1 MVAVILFY
9 VIWYLSS
16 LLTHFTQMTDKI
28 EYDND
33 FQSRL
38 PCWDLKRERFLI
50 HYWFPENHILQGIRI
65 VSFVSYSN
73 FLISNNSFLLTIG
86 QRSSKAVP
94 VQWDFCNKATGSRV
108 LLRGNPKPTGY
119 PISHHRNSSA
129 HVSRIDVG
137 IQLCKERGH
146 HCGDRKYMPLLP
158 NSCRQTLLLGWVLF
172 SLSYAIPDTQELFF
186 ILKQWGRTTWL
197 DDLCGSLPN
206 QNIIWLYYYLRS
218 FKAEKNLRQTFL
230 KFTLL

>member
-1 MVAVILFY
+1 
-9 VIWYLSS
+9 
-16 LLTHFTQMTDKI
+16 MTDKI

-137 IQLCKERGH
+137 IQLCK
-146 HCGDRKYMPLLP
+146 LS
-158 NSCRQTLLLGWVLF
+158 NS
-172 SLSYAIPDTQELFF
+172 
-186 ILKQWGRTTWL
+186 
-197 DDLCGSLPN
+197 GSLPN
-206 QNIIWLYYYLRS
+206 QNITWLYNYLRS

-230 KFTLL
+230 KFTLLEPVQYPWRTAQSWPWHIHHSALVMALDWMFFQESEIKMNQN